1 MIIYFANRYMSLL
14 GKASTKLSGG
24 MHIQNDKVTDDIEAD
39 VKTLEFEI
47 PYHHSY
53 RRYVH

>member
-24 MHIQNDKVTDDIEAD
+24 MHI
-39 VKTLEFEI
+39 KTTK
-47 PYHHSY
+47 
-53 RRYVH
+53 